1 MDFDYIKN
9 YVTNFDLM
17 KANFFEVLKEC
28 FTFSGT
34 MNRTKFWTFSIILGV
49 AVSIVSTILGLVPI
63 LGWLA
68 SFLIGVVGFAM
79 SLGPSARRLRDAGF
93 PPAALFAHILIGLGA
108 FIIAVLCCFPSK
120 EGSTA
125 PVVENSAP
133 EAQNNDQPQA

>member
-9 YVTNFDLM
+9 YVTDIDSI

-28 FTFSGT
+28 FQFSGT
-34 MNRTKFWTFSIILGV
+34 MNRTKFWTY
-49 AVSIVSTILGLVPI
+49 SIVIGIVVSVLSIVLGFVPL

-68 SFLIGVVGFAM
+68 SFLIGVLGFAIC
-79 SLGPSARRLRDAGF
+79 LGPSARRLRDAGF

-120 EGSTA
+120 EGTAA
-125 PVVENSAP
+125 PVVENPAP